1 MKDKTIKRILVF
13 FFAISAVLIAV
24 AVRAVLNINR
34 SMDSADWVNH
44 THSVILEIEGLR
56 SDLALA
62 DGAMHTFVLTGD
74 ARDQG
79 AARSALASVSDHVEI
94 AKALTRQEPDQNA
107 QVTQIEAMVD
117 KHTTYV
123 RDVMEAKQAGS
134 ADPLRTLLADDSGRS
149 AVQEIAQKIKRLKDD
164 EMALLTKR
172 DTASYLQAQTTR
184 WTVWTGVVLDV
195 LLLGGVI
202 WLIRDD
208 ISARQRATDTLK
220 EANEQLETKV
230 QERTAELVATN
241 TKLSSEN
248 LERRWS
254 NQALEHQ
261 LRYNHLI
268 INAITDL
275 VFVVTKPLNVSRINP
290 AVVHQSGY
298 ELGDLV
304 DKPIQR
310 IVRLA
315 EAPGAGQAMFD
326 PIARA
331 LNDGRDLQGP
341 GILTDKQNRS
351 IPVRFNLY
359 PLRDKDK
366 VVGGVVILQI
376 AGPAATAGA

>member
-1 MKDKTIKRILVF
+1 VKDKTIKRILVF
-13 FFAISAVLIAV
+13 FLVISAVLIAV

-94 AKALTRQEPDQNA
+94 AKALTRQEPDQNT

-123 RDVMEAKQAGS
+123 RDVMEAKQSGT
-134 ADPLRTLLADDSGRS
+134 ADSLRTLLADDAGRS
-149 AVQEIAQKIKRLKDD
+149 AIQEIGQKIKRLKDD

-195 LLLGGVI
+195 LLLAGVI

-208 ISARQRATDTLK
+208 IAARQRATETLQ
-220 EANEQLETKV
+220 EANEKLETRV

-298 ELGDLV
+298 ELTDLV

-310 IVRLA
+310 IVRLV
-315 EAPGAGQAMFD
+315 EAPGAEKAMFD

-331 LNDGRDLQGP
+331 LNDGRDLQGQP
-341 GILTDKQNRS
+341 GIMTDKHNRA

-366 VVGGVVILQI
+366 VVGGVVILQVT
-376 AGPAATAGA
+376 GPAAANA

>member
-13 FFAISAVLIAV
+13 FFVISAVLIAV

-34 SMDSADWVNH
+34 SMASSDWVNH

-62 DGAMHTFVLTGD
+62 DGAMHTFVQTGD
-74 ARDQG
+74 DRDQG
-79 AARSALASVSDHVEI
+79 AARSALSSVSDHVEI

-107 QVTQIEAMVD
+107 QVAQIETMVE
-117 KHTTYV
+117 KHTTYL
-123 RDVMEAKQAGS
+123 RDVMEAKQSGTAE
-134 ADPLRTLLADDSGRS
+134 ALRALLADDAGR
-149 AVQEIAQKIKRLKDD
+149 AAIQEIAQKIKRLKDD

-195 LLLGGVI
+195 LLLGGVV
-202 WLIRDD
+202 WLLRDD
-208 ISARQRATDTLK
+208 ITARQRATDTLK

-230 QERTAELVATN
+230 QERTAELVASN

-248 LERRWS
+248 LERRWA

-298 ELGDLV
+298 ELSDLV

-315 EAPGAGQAMFD
+315 EPPDGGQAMFD

-331 LNDGRDLQGP
+331 LNDGRDLQAP
-341 GILTDKQNRS
+341 GILTDKRNRAV
-351 IPVRFNLY
+351 PVRFNLY

-376 AGPAATAGA
+376 AGPATAGA

>member
-195 LLLGGVI
+195 GT
-202 WLIRDD
+202 RY
-208 ISARQRATDTLK
+208 SAGDGIIGAMHPHILPDMVAALPPTVAAHAK
-220 EANEQLETKV
+220 
-230 QERTAELVATN
+230 RT
-241 TKLSSEN
+241 
-248 LERRWS
+248 
-254 NQALEHQ
+254 H
-261 LRYNHLI
+261 
-268 INAITDL
+268 IT
-275 VFVVTKPLNVSRINP
+275 
-290 AVVHQSGY
+290 
-298 ELGDLV
+298 
-304 DKPIQR
+304 
-310 IVRLA
+310 
-315 EAPGAGQAMFD
+315 
-326 PIARA
+326 
-331 LNDGRDLQGP
+331 
-341 GILTDKQNRS
+341 
-351 IPVRFNLY
+351 
-359 PLRDKDK
+359 
-366 VVGGVVILQI
+366 
-376 AGPAATAGA
+376 PAACFTVHAALDAPLKFKAKTA